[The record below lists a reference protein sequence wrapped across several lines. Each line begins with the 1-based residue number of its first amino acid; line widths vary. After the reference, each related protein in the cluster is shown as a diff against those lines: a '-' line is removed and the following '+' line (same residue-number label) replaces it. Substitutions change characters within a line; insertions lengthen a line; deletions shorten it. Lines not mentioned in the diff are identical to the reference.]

1 MSLQIDSPEVFTT
14 NCKVAHVVRVFR
26 DRRDS
31 NLRNE
36 NSKRRLQMTKSVTK
50 KVTRGVRSGAVFSE
64 QTAFPFNL
72 FPEYEFVKYR
82 RENSIGFESN

>member
-1 MSLQIDSPEVFTT
+1 
-14 NCKVAHVVRVFR
+14 
-26 DRRDS
+26 
-31 NLRNE
+31 
-36 NSKRRLQMTKSVTK
+36 MTKSVTK